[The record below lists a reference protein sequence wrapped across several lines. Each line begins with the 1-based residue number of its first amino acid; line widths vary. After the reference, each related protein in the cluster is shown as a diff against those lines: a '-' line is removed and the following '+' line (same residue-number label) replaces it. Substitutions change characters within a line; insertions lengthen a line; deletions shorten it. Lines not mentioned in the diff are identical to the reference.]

1 MGSEIVVRGWI
12 PQRAL
17 VSAATRTRETW
28 EIASA
33 EWPRIPEV
41 SLGQTLYDA
50 SAMQLLTEVQQT
62 PDRIG
67 TLLVLGHNPEIE
79 DFARGLASSDS
90 DPGALKLLRDKF
102 PTAALARF
110 EFDGKWAG
118 LAFGDARLT
127 HCIRPK
133 DLV

>member
-1 MGSEIVVRGWI
+1 MGREIVVRGWM
-12 PQRAL
+12 PHRAL

-41 SLGQTLYDA
+41 SFGQTLYDA
-50 SAMQLLTEVQQT
+50 SAIELLTEVQQT

-67 TLLVLGHNPEIE
+67 TLLMLGHNPEIE
-79 DFARGLASSDS
+79 DFARGLASNDS

-110 EFDGKWAG
+110 ELDGRWEEVR
-118 LAFGDARLT
+118 FGIARLT
-127 HCIRPK
+127 DCLRPK
-133 DLV
+133 DLA